1 MLIHKKLSTQTNP
14 FYEIVGELSKDEWTP
29 VTIAYLEKIAKLVNV
44 NNKLVETYGQAF
56 EVLEF
61 LRDGGAVELQ
71 LLKGTTNIYKIRR
84 GY

>member
-1 MLIHKKLSTQTNP
+1 MSTQTNP

-61 LRDGGAVELQ
+61 LRDGGAVELA
-71 LLKGTTNIYKIRR
+71 LIDGTTSMYKIRR

>member
-1 MLIHKKLSTQTNP
+1 MIHKRLSTQPNP

-44 NNKLVETYGQAF
+44 DNKLVETYGQAF

-61 LRDGGAVELQ
+61 LRDGGVVELT
-71 LLKGTTNIYKIRR
+71 LINGSTSMYKIRR